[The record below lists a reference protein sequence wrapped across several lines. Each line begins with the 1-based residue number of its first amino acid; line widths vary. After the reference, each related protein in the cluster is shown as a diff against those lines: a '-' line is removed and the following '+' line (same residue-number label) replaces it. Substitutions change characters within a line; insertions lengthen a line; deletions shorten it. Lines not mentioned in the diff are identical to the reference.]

1 MKVTQTIGNKS
12 LWQREKTLFLTS
24 KRAPFSTY
32 EKVFKWVDSLDDTDT
47 VVCFNSSE
55 LEEEVL
61 KALLVNR
68 IPTVLVVM
76 DGFRDKYNVQIEQ
89 ALNENRM
96 LIMVLKRDEPKG
108 CGTTPRLRNQ
118 YIMSQV
124 QHTVCGFV
132 NPKGTVVLLLG
143 NDKDIT
149 YLIDDKRLLAA
160 EAEVKPFRWTVGEDK
175 RLLRMFYE
183 DMGIH
188 AIHKAINR
196 PYGTIYLRI
205 KSLTMNDEVL
215 KGREFEDY
223 VVDLFDLPNNK
234 KLKLKEWR
242 GDKTLP
248 GVYPEGNS
256 GPDLVFEYDG
266 HPFAIEC
273 KWRNHM
279 PKDIEK
285 ELMSADRHSFF
296 KQYAEE
302 HAMPVYLLLG
312 IGGLP
317 SEPDNLYLTLLS
329 ETLSIDSISRN
340 NINTVNDI
348 LKQVL
353 PPQQKTNHVLEQRSE
368 YANANKPWSAED
380 DKQLAKL
387 YNEGKTVAELMTI
400 FQRNPGGIRSRL
412 RKLQLI

>member
-1 MKVTQTIGNKS
+1 MRVVQTIGNNS
-12 LWQREKTLFLTS
+12 LWEREKTLFLTS
-24 KRAPFSTY
+24 KMAPISTY
-32 EKVFKWVDSLDDTDT
+32 ERVFQWVDSLTDKDT

-76 DGFRDKYNVQIEQ
+76 DGFRDTYNVQIEQ

-108 CGTTPRLRNQ
+108 SGTTPRLRNQ

-160 EAEVKPFRWTVGEDK
+160 EAEVKPLRWTVAEDK

-196 PYGTIYLRI
+196 PYSTIYTRI
-205 KSLTMNDEVL
+205 KALAMNDEVL

-223 VVDLFDLPNNK
+223 VVNLFDLPNNK
-234 KLKLKEWR
+234 KLTLKEWR

-248 GVYPEGNS
+248 GVYPESNS
-256 GPDLVFEYDG
+256 GPDLVFEDDG
-266 HPFAIEC
+266 HSFAIEC
-273 KWRNHM
+273 KWRNHI
-279 PKDIEK
+279 PKDITT
-285 ELMSADRHSFF
+285 ELLP
-296 KQYAEE
+296 QYNVE
-302 HAMPVYLLLG
+302 HKMPVFLLLG

-317 SEPDNLYLTLLS
+317 NSPECLYYSSLSTAITTDALIPKGSYLPENILS
-329 ETLSIDSISRN
+329 ELMAQLTIEKTKIPEYIRELRKTYPKAYMPWTEQDDNQLITLFRNGISIEEMMS
-340 NINTVNDI
+340 
-348 LKQVL
+348 
-353 PPQQKTNHVLEQRSE
+353 
-368 YANANKPWSAED
+368 
-380 DKQLAKL
+380 
-387 YNEGKTVAELMTI
+387 I
-400 FQRNPGGIRSRL
+400 FQRNKGGITSRL
-412 RKLQLI
+412 RKLSVV

>member
-1 MKVTQTIGNKS
+1 MKVIQTIGNKT

-108 CGTTPRLRNQ
+108 SGTTPRLRNQ

-215 KGREFEDY
+215 KGRQFEDY
-223 VVDLFDLPNNK
+223 VVDFFDLPNNK

-353 PPQQKTNHVLEQRSE
+353 PPQQKTNHVIEQRSE

-400 FQRNPGGIRSRL
+400 FQCNPGGIRSRL
-412 RKLQLI
+412 RKLGLQ

>member
-1 MKVTQTIGNKS
+1 
-12 LWQREKTLFLTS
+12 
-24 KRAPFSTY
+24 
-32 EKVFKWVDSLDDTDT
+32 
-47 VVCFNSSE
+47 
-55 LEEEVL
+55 
-61 KALLVNR
+61 
-68 IPTVLVVM
+68 
-76 DGFRDKYNVQIEQ
+76 
-89 ALNENRM
+89 
-96 LIMVLKRDEPKG
+96 
-108 CGTTPRLRNQ
+108 
-118 YIMSQV
+118 
-124 QHTVCGFV
+124 
-132 NPKGTVVLLLG
+132 
-143 NDKDIT
+143 
-149 YLIDDKRLLAA
+149 
-160 EAEVKPFRWTVGEDK
+160 
-175 RLLRMFYE
+175 
-183 DMGIH
+183 
-188 AIHKAINR
+188 
-196 PYGTIYLRI
+196 IYLRI

-223 VVDLFDLPNNK
+223 VVNLFDLPNNK
-234 KLKLKEWR
+234 KLTLKEWR

-248 GVYPEGNS
+248 GVYPESNS
-256 GPDLVFEYDG
+256 GPDLVFIYDG
-266 HPFAIEC
+266 RPFAIEC
-273 KWRNHM
+273 KWRSHL
-279 PKDIEK
+279 PKEIEK